1 MSAYDI
7 VMSVLAVIV
16 LGGAFAGL
24 FGFIPTGRWHRNENE
39 HDGSGAGERPRRTH
53 DDFDGGSSG
62 SGDGG
67 GE

>member
-39 HDGSGAGERPRRTH
+39 HDGSGVGERPRRTH
-53 DDFDGGSSG
+53 DDFDDGSSG